1 MSLITSACSNK
12 SKKNNRSFIVG
23 DLVKYLG
30 PQGWIH
36 GAIVDKYTADASFD
50 CARIYSV
57 HFICGRKMEIP
68 KGDPWLTHHDQDAD
82 EFLFEGWLT
91 ESKYNLAPPTTN
103 TGDCDGIL
111 PDSGCCTRCQNFFYP
126 L

>member
-12 SKKNNRSFIVG
+12 SNKKIKRSFIVG

-50 CARIYSV
+50 CVRIYSV

-103 TGDCDGIL
+103 TGDCDGIQ
-111 PDSGCCTRCQNFFYP
+111 DSGCCTRCQNFFYP

>member
-12 SKKNNRSFIVG
+12 SNKKIKRSFIVG

-36 GAIVDKYTADASFD
+36 GAIVDKYTPDASFLG
-50 CARIYSV
+50 CVRIYSV

-91 ESKYNLAPPTTN
+91 ESKYELKKKACETDQVFDVNL
-103 TGDCDGIL
+103 
-111 PDSGCCTRCQNFFYP
+111 
-126 L
+126 

>member
-12 SKKNNRSFIVG
+12 SNKKIKRSFIVG

-50 CARIYSV
+50 CVRIYIV

-103 TGDCDGIL
+103 TGDCDGI